1 MHERDEFISTIF
13 LCPKKDIH
21 IAVEIMTPG
30 CYMCSVD
37 LKSAY
42 YYVAIAQSDQN
53 CLKFSWRGKLY
64 QFTCFPN
71 GLAFCPIKF
80 TKLLKPVYST
90 LRNLG
95 HLVAYIDDSY
105 LQADTYE
112 LCVQN
117 VIDTLSLFHQLGF
130 VIHPDQSVLIPTQRL
145 TFLGFVLDSQSM
157 TVALT
162 GEQAVKVK
170 EACQQLL
177 QEKSITIQEVA
188 KVLGLLT
195 SSLPVVLY
203 GPLHDRSIEMDKT
216 QALACVSQ
224 KTRNLFGAPF
234 RLFSQVLESVSQSL
248 RKQPGFQVNVSG
260 FFSGWCMAGIG
271 W

>member
-1 MHERDEFISTIF
+1 MRERDEFIATIF

-21 IAVEIMTPG
+21 TAVETMTPG
-30 CYMCSVD
+30 CYMCSIHP
-37 LKSAY
+37 KSAY
-42 YYVAIAQSDQN
+42 YSVTIAQSDKKY
-53 CLKFSWRGKLY
+53 LKFSWRGKLY
-64 QFTCFPN
+64 QFTCFTN
-71 GLAFCPIKF
+71 GLAFCPRKF
-80 TKLLKPVYST
+80 TKLLKPVMST

-95 HLVAYIDDSY
+95 HLSVAYIDDSY

-130 VIHPDQSVLIPTQRL
+130 VIHPDKSVLILTQRL

-157 TVALT
+157 TVAFT
-162 GEQAVKVK
+162 GEQAVQVK

-177 QEKSITIQEVA
+177 QEKGITIQEVA

-224 KTRNLFGAPF
+224 KT
-234 RLFSQVLESVSQSL
+234 
-248 RKQPGFQVNVSG
+248 
-260 FFSGWCMAGIG
+260 
-271 W
+271 

>member
-1 MHERDEFISTIF
+1 MDTI
-13 LCPKKDIH
+13 H
-21 IAVEIMTPG
+21 TAVKMMTPG

-42 YYVAIAQSDQN
+42 YSVAIALSDQKY
-53 CLKFSWRGKLY
+53 LKFSWHGKLY

-71 GLAFCPIKF
+71 GLAFCPRKF

-95 HLVAYIDDSY
+95 HLSVAYTDDSY

-112 LCVQN
+112 LCVHN

-130 VIHPDQSVLIPTQRL
+130 VIHPDKSVLIPTQRL

-162 GEQAVKVK
+162 RDQAVKVRK
-170 EACQQLL
+170 LVNSFY
-177 QEKSITIQEVA
+177 K
-188 KVLGLLT
+188 KKP
-195 SSLPVVLY
+195 LP
-203 GPLHDRSIEMDKT
+203 
-216 QALACVSQ
+216 
-224 KTRNLFGAPF
+224 FGKW
-234 RLFSQVLESVSQSL
+234 L
-248 RKQPGFQVNVSG
+248 KCWGF
-260 FFSGWCMAGIG
+260 
-271 W
+271 

>member
-1 MHERDEFISTIF
+1 MDTI
-13 LCPKKDIH
+13 H
-21 IAVEIMTPG
+21 TAVEMMTPG

-42 YYVAIAQSDQN
+42 YSVAIAPSDQKY
-53 CLKFSWRGKLY
+53 LKFSWRGKLY

-71 GLAFCPIKF
+71 GLAFCPRKF

-95 HLVAYIDDSY
+95 HLSVAYIDDSY

-117 VIDTLSLFHQLGF
+117 VIDTLSLFHQVVF
-130 VIHPDQSVLIPTQRL
+130 VIHPDKSVLIPTQRL

-177 QEKSITIQEVA
+177 QEKSITIREVA
-188 KVLGLLT
+188 KVLGLFDFYFTWGALWAP
-195 SSLPVVLY
+195 SL
-203 GPLHDRSIEMDKT
+203 
-216 QALACVSQ
+216 QAS
-224 KTRNLFGAPF
+224 
-234 RLFSQVLESVSQSL
+234 
-248 RKQPGFQVNVSG
+248 
-260 FFSGWCMAGIG
+260 
-271 W
+271 